1 MGNPNSV
8 INEDA
13 SEATKGRPPWFSRLD
28 LSHCQERFDET
39 EAFAKKAGKLDDLHS
54 KLSRL
59 CHGDKSDEE
68 LTLWGRPAAI
78 RVSLGSDFAPYSFTF
93 YVEVQYEGEEEWK
106 FQFNGGL
113 IFHGSHDGGG
123 DGSAP
128 TFSVN
133 MSPQDGWSIHT

>member
-1 MGNPNSV
+1 MLKQPNSS
-8 INEDA
+8 
-13 SEATKGRPPWFSRLD
+13 SEEVPKERPAWFTRLD
-28 LSHCQERFDET
+28 TSHCQERLDET
-39 EAFAKKAGKLDDLHS
+39 EAFAKEVGKLDNLHS

-59 CHGDKSDEE
+59 CHGDQSDEE
-68 LTLWGRPAAI
+68 LTLWGRHAKI
-78 RVSLGSDFAPYSFTF
+78 RVSLGSDFSPHSFTF

-123 DGSAP
+123 NGSAP

>member
-1 MGNPNSV
+1 MKMENLKS
-8 INEDA
+8 DTQ
-13 SEATKGRPPWFSRLD
+13 EAAQERPSWFSRLD
-28 LSHCQERFDET
+28 TSHCQERFDET
-39 EAFAKKAGKLDDLHS
+39 EAFAKKAGKLDNLHS
-54 KLSRL
+54 KLSQL

-78 RVSLGSDFAPYSFTF
+78 RVYLGSDFAPHSFTF
-93 YVEVQYEGEEEWK
+93 YVETQYEGEEEWK
-106 FQFNGGL
+106 FQLNGGL

>member
-1 MGNPNSV
+1 MENPSSS

-13 SEATKGRPPWFSRLD
+13 TEATERPPWFSRLD

-39 EAFAKKAGKLDDLHS
+39 EAFAKSAGKLDNLHS

-78 RVSLGSDFAPYSFTF
+78 RVRLGSDFAPHSFTF
-93 YVEVQYEGEEEWK
+93 YQETKYEGEDWK